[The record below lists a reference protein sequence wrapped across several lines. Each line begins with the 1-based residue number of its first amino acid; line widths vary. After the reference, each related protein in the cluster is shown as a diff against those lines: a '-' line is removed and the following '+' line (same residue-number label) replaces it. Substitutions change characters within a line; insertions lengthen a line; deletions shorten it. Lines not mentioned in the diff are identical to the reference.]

1 MAVTETGTIVE
12 EPAPEWLTV
21 AEVAQYLGI
30 DAKQVWRWAGRLDE
44 ADRTPLGEV
53 SLREPSLYY
62 FQHRAA
68 SRGRRGWFLGGVG
81 WGSRV
86 GGGGD
91 IPREG
96 EAGGQ
101 GFWWIFLIG

>member
-53 SLREPSLYY
+53 PLREPSLYY

-68 SRGRRGWFLGGVG
+68 SRGRRGWFLVWVERGEHCSPLFFTNQVG
-81 WGSRV
+81 LEVHLYQVGS
-86 GGGGD
+86 
-91 IPREG
+91 
-96 EAGGQ
+96 
-101 GFWWIFLIG
+101 